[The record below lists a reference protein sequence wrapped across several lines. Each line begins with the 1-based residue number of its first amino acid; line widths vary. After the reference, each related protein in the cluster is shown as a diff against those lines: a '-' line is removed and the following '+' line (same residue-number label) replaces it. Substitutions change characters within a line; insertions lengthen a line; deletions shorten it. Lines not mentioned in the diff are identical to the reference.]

1 MPKGQYDRSAMK
13 KPVASSAQPAAVLD
27 AACLVY
33 KDRAGVKLG
42 GGPTE
47 GASYAGTIANEARKG
62 LEDVPEVP
70 RETEQA
76 GEAVEA

>member
-13 KPVASSAQPAAVLD
+13 KPVASSTQLPEVLD

-47 GASYAGTIANEARKG
+47 GASYAGTIAAEARKG
-62 LEDVPEVP
+62 VEDVP

-76 GEAVEA
+76 GEVVEA